1 MEITNKLDI
10 RQEPYKSE
18 KPAKELKV
26 GDFILKDGE
35 WEEIKEIKV
44 VRSNPEERVY
54 NFTVDKL
61 HSYIAN
67 GIVVHNK

>member
-1 MEITNKLDI
+1 MPDI

-18 KPAKELKV
+18 APAKELKV

>member
-1 MEITNKLDI
+1 MAVW
-10 RQEPYKSE
+10 QFPYKSE
-18 KPAKELKV
+18 APAKELKV

>member
-1 MEITNKLDI
+1 MNGVLSLRRTPILTKEGWKSLVPEI

-18 KPAKELKV
+18 APAKELKV

-44 VRSNPEERVY
+44 VIIFFN
-54 NFTVDKL
+54 
-61 HSYIAN
+61 
-67 GIVVHNK
+67 